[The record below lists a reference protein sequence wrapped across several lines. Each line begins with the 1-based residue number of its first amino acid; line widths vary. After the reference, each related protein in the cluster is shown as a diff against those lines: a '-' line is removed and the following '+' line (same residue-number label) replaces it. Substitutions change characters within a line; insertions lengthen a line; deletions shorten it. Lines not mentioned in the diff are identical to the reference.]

1 MTRADPLI
9 ARLDALAADLA
20 ESSAW
25 FTLDGPTDPAEARSR
40 FYHRRDMGVAFGD
53 ALVTAWPEIRTRL
66 EAASPQALAEYEARR
81 DKGLAVIRAEKA
93 ERERDAALADVAR
106 MRAALGLIAAPKRP
120 DGTYNRGREA
130 CEQIA
135 RAALKGETT

>member
-1 MTRADPLI
+1 MTTPDPLI
-9 ARLDALAADLA
+9 ARLDALAQKANRESWELSVPCQEDADFIA
-20 ESSAW
+20 
-25 FTLDGPTDPAEARSR
+25 
-40 FYHRRDMGVAFGD
+40 